1 MEGRLVIRSL
11 ASELLAINTVGIS
24 GVYLVLIITDRAKQT
39 QSASPRKILFCRAA
53 SDVRRRHSLIVPQC
67 TESILVRQHGNFTF
81 SADSK
86 ASILMGSIEYYG
98 ISITVGYVEY
108 REHDIP
114 NCQLT

>member
-24 GVYLVLIITDRAKQT
+24 GVYLVLIITGM
-39 QSASPRKILFCRAA
+39 AA
-53 SDVRRRHSLIVPQC
+53 SDVRRRHSLLVPQW

-98 ISITVGYVEY
+98 ISITVNYIEY

-114 NCQLT
+114 ICQLT